1 MTADRDNQLILSTPL
16 SYLEETLKP
25 GGQMHDHI
33 AAQRLDRAATNGEAL
48 IIEGVHTPK
57 DKADRH

>member
-1 MTADRDNQLILSTPL
+1 
-16 SYLEETLKP
+16 
-25 GGQMHDHI
+25 MHDHI
-33 AAQRLDRAATNGEAL
+33 AAQRLDRAAANGKAL

>member
-1 MTADRDNQLILSTPL
+1 MTADRDNQLILGAPL
-16 SYLEETLKP
+16 GHLEETLKP

-33 AAQRLDRAATNGEAL
+33 AAQRLDRAAANGEAL
-48 IIEGVHTPK
+48 IVERVHAPK

>member
-1 MTADRDNQLILSTPL
+1 
-16 SYLEETLKP
+16 
-25 GGQMHDHI
+25 MHDHI
-33 AAQRLDRAATNGEAL
+33 AAQRLDRAAANGEAL